1 MDLGPGFDESPLC
14 PRELTADHLNGI
26 DSEDRGRIL
35 VVRVEVRSMVGAS
48 GSANILM
55 MIP

>member
-1 MDLGPGFDESPLC
+1 MRF
-14 PRELTADHLNGI
+14 LTGDHLNGI
-26 DSEDRGRIL
+26 DSDNCGRIL